1 MLKAIIVDDEAP
13 AIELLRCLIDKTE
26 QLTVQASYQDP
37 HVALQAIL
45 ELKPDVVFLDID
57 MPGMNGLQLAER
69 LAEASMKVEIV
80 FVTAYNQ
87 FTLDAFRV
95 NALHYL
101 LKPASLK
108 DVKEAVARLQKE
120 LHVAP
125 TQRDALP
132 ISTGLISCF
141 GGFKVHTDSN
151 RHNCIKWRTAKA
163 EELFAY
169 LFERRGQNVPKWELC
184 DTLWPDLD
192 ESKVDTHLHTTI
204 YQVRK
209 ILQKTN
215 LGIEVRFRSG
225 SYTLEL
231 PASIASDVAEFEAI
245 VTQQQQVTVKSLEH
259 FERLLALYQ
268 YDYLHD
274 KDYLWAVSQQEPL
287 YLLT

>member
-87 FTLDAFRV
+87 FALDAFRV

-184 DTLWPDLD
+184 DTLWPDL
-192 ESKVDTHLHTTI
+192 E
-204 YQVRK
+204 
-209 ILQKTN
+209 
-215 LGIEVRFRSG
+215 
-225 SYTLEL
+225 
-231 PASIASDVAEFEAI
+231 
-245 VTQQQQVTVKSLEH
+245 
-259 FERLLALYQ
+259 
-268 YDYLHD
+268 
-274 KDYLWAVSQQEPL
+274 
-287 YLLT
+287 